1 MCLVIPLKV
10 SEPVRINF
18 NKFELIAVCLPFL
31 RNKGTPQYLAV
42 VVKVLT
48 ADGAVVLHM
57 PQATACSGLGRTFP
71 QSLSG
76 RTTQRDAPT
85 TKAWVDTAQ
94 PGEVSKMNS
103 KYGIISYFY
112 ELV

>member
-1 MCLVIPLKV
+1 MTPCALKV
-10 SEPVRINF
+10 SERVRINF
-18 NKFELIAVCLPFL
+18 NKCELIAVCLPFL
-31 RNKGTPQYLAV
+31 RNKDTPQYLAV

-76 RTTQRDAPT
+76 RRHKEMHPQL
-85 TKAWVDTAQ
+85 K
-94 PGEVSKMNS
+94 PG
-103 KYGIISYFY
+103 
-112 ELV
+112 